1 MLSSNINICPAAS
14 QNFNCQI
21 PFLPC
26 GNSYPGHGTR
36 FVTLPS
42 SILLYWQLGQVLHVW
57 LFCKLI
63 IVVVSTSSVV
73 LSQVRWFFLMR
84 NVFHTINHDE
94 MK

>member
-1 MLSSNINICPAAS
+1 MLSSNVNVCPAAS
-14 QNFNCQI
+14 QNIDCPI
-21 PFLPC
+21 PFSPC
-26 GNSYPGHGTR
+26 GNSDPGHGTR

-42 SILLYWQLGQVLHVW
+42 PILLYWQIGQVLCVW

-84 NVFHTINHDE
+84 NVFTLLTM